1 MPIVNSSGLPKAV
14 SSGRHLYHTDTS
26 NCAARV
32 RFLLEEKGLP
42 WESHHLNLRRREN
55 LTPEFF
61 AINPKGL
68 VPVLVDD
75 GVTITESNDI
85 LLYLEE
91 KYGSDGFLPHE
102 TLEREKVLEWLKL
115 SGDIHLPGIKTHQ
128 YYKVNSVNLKK
139 SDAEVVTY
147 QTLQTDTELL
157 TFHARH
163 DTGGGFSKEEY
174 EAANDLL
181 HSAFKKMDS
190 AIARHDWLA
199 GPAYS
204 LADISWAPTLTTLM
218 RGGVGGAF
226 PVHCYPNVAAW
237 YLRISVRPAFESAIL
252 AYQPYGSL
260 YSGR

>member
-1 MPIVNSSGLPKAV
+1 MPIVNSSRLPKSV
-14 SSGRHLYHTDTS
+14 SSGLHLYHTDTS

-32 RFLLEEKGLP
+32 RLLLEDKGLP

-55 LTPEFF
+55 LTQEFF

-85 LLYLEE
+85 LLHLEE
-91 KYGSDGFLPHE
+91 KYGLDGFLPHE
-102 TLEREKVLEWLKL
+102 TLVREEVLEWLKL

-139 SDAEVVTY
+139 SDAEVATY
-147 QTLQTDTELL
+147 QILQTDSELIA
-157 TFHARH
+157 FHARH
-163 DTGGGFSKEEY
+163 DTEGGFSTDEY
-174 EAANDLL
+174 EAANHVL
-181 HSAFKKMDS
+181 HSAFSKMDS
-190 AIARHDWLA
+190 AVARHGWLA

-237 YLRISVRPAFESAIL
+237 YLRISTRPAFENAVL
-252 AYQPYGSL
+252 AYQPYGRL